1 MRIGLRWESKKE
13 GMSQWFLIDSD
24 VTGIITQSKLSSACD
39 DKKTNENVLSKM
51 NDQVDFE

>member
-1 MRIGLRWESKKE
+1 MRIELRWESKKKE

-39 DKKTNENVLSKM
+39 DKKMNLLSKM